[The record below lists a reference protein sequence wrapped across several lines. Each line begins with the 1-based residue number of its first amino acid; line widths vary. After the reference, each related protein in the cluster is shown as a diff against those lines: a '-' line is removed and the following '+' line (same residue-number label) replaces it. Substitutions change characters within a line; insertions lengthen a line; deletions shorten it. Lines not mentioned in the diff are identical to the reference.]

1 MFEIYLL
8 LLRTGHCL
16 ITMSSMENMAKTD
29 LVCVFTMWLEMDES
43 GQEDNAE
50 HWEIET

>member
-1 MFEIYLL
+1 
-8 LLRTGHCL
+8 
-16 ITMSSMENMAKTD
+16 MSSMENMAKTD
-29 LVCVFTMWLEMDES
+29 LVCVFTMWLEMDEES